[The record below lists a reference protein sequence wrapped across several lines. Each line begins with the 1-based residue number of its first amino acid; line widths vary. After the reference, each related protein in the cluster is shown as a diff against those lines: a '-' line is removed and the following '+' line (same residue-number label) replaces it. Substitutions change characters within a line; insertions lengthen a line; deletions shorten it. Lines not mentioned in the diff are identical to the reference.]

1 VGVTQGGRRALLTL
15 CGLALARAALA
26 AAAGDPTDLPAIRSR
41 GSLRV
46 LSAVTPLNQF
56 FSLSPGEE
64 PGFDREI
71 LELFARLHEV
81 RVEAVAAPS
90 WDRLIPFL
98 IEGRGDC
105 IAGGFSH
112 TPVRARSIA
121 FTDAVF
127 PSRHVVVTR
136 KPQPPVQTLEELRK
150 RKFGVIKG
158 TSALEILLAAGV
170 PRDRIEDLPPGVQM
184 QDALRSGRTTAH
196 VIGVE
201 RALIY
206 TRDDAE
212 LEIGMTVGPPDEL
225 AWGVRKEDVQLR
237 AALNAFLTNFRRTPS
252 WNRLI
257 VKYFGPA
264 APRIL
269 QVAKPE

>member
-1 VGVTQGGRRALLTL
+1 MKIGGRRALLAL
-15 CGLALARAALA
+15 CVLILPRAASPVGVA
-26 AAAGDPTDLPAIRSR
+26 PGPTDLPGVRSR

-46 LSAVTPLNQF
+46 LTAVTPLTQF
-56 FSLSPGEE
+56 FSLDKGEE

-71 LELFARLHEV
+71 LALFARLHEV
-81 RVEAVAAPS
+81 RLEPVAVPS

-98 IEGRGDC
+98 VEGKGDC

-112 TPVRARSIA
+112 TPLRAQTIA

-136 KPQPPVQTLEELRK
+136 KPNLPVETIEELRK

-158 TSALEILLAAGV
+158 TSALEILLQAGV
-170 PRDRIEDLPPGVQM
+170 PRDRIQELPPGVEM

-206 TRDDAE
+206 SRDDPQ

-269 QVAKPE
+269 QVAKPQ